1 MRNRFVGS
9 LLLLSSCVLL
19 SVPAWS
25 EGQSQQRTPEDAPVP
40 PNQLKAPTTTMVLPG
55 SKVNISMVNQTGTD
69 VTYQVLGDTA
79 ERRLSTKT
87 KYTLHRLPVPTNMS
101 FYRPDRGP
109 IDASV
114 QATSPGE
121 LQIIF
126 KRAPNFDHD
135 NTFLTVLDS
144 GQVFLE

>member
-1 MRNRFVGS
+1 MRNRSIGS
-9 LLLLSSCVLL
+9 LLLLSSFVLL
-19 SVPAWS
+19 NMPAWS
-25 EGQSQQRTPEDAPVP
+25 QGQSQQSTPEAAPVP
-40 PNQLKAPTTTMVLPG
+40 PQQSKVPTTTMRLPG
-55 SKVNISMVNQTGTD
+55 SQINISIVNQTGTD

-79 ERRLSTKT
+79 ERRLSTNT
-87 KYTLHRLPVPTNMS
+87 KYKLSRLPVPTNMS

-109 IDASV
+109 IDAAV
-114 QATSPGE
+114 QATAPGE

-126 KRAPNFDHD
+126 RRAPNFDHD